1 MSDGVRTHPFYGM
14 FYPGVPL
21 VFFSLAP
28 LHLKACASRVYDPK
42 PSLVHGSRRRRA
54 WAARLATGWV
64 AVALMVFAISGWSVE
79 QDKTE
84 GQDVE
89 MVGALAADMHAI
101 RPLVK
106 NKVVRLLGHWF
117 PWNIWEHLLRYFL
130 TGSVA
135 FRGNIEFA
143 DFVVAPQLEGVGSLT
158 PENQHVFLYR
168 PAAVDAVRLSY
179 ERLAQTQRPII

>member
-1 MSDGVRTHPFYGM
+1 
-14 FYPGVPL
+14 
-21 VFFSLAP
+21 
-28 LHLKACASRVYDPK
+28 
-42 PSLVHGSRRRRA
+42 
-54 WAARLATGWV
+54 
-64 AVALMVFAISGWSVE
+64 MVFAISGWSVE
-79 QDKTE
+79 EDKAE

-89 MVGALAADMHAI
+89 MARALAADMHAI

-143 DFVVAPQLEGVGSLT
+143 DFVVAPRLERVSSLT
-158 PENQHVFLYR
+158 PENQHVFLYH
-168 PAAVDAVRLSY
+168 PAVVDAVRLSY
-179 ERLAQTQRPII
+179 ERLAQTQRPIIESTWDAYHIRNALLYIGEGVECTNPNPSRLFLKIYPHNG